1 MGLTSELRDY
11 RLGLVSPLNTAHGVL
26 NQRNGVLF
34 SISDGVHRGW
44 GEAAPMPG
52 WSSETPADCRRVLE
66 AAASR
71 TAECDS
77 VDDPGVTAILAELEA
92 RPHARAAVAG
102 AVLDLT
108 AQDQGVSVSLI
119 LCGLASGSVSA
130 SPQSPSGRCSA
141 PSPLASGSVSASPQ
155 SVSVNGLISHV
166 EPSQVAAAAADLVA
180 DGITAV
186 KLKVAAVDPTTDL
199 ARVAAAR
206 SAIGDDIELRLDANG
221 GWDVDTAVD
230 TLRAMADHDLS
241 FCEEPTSGIDGIAA
255 VGAAGV
261 VPVAVDE
268 SAVTLDD
275 VAIALRT
282 EAISV
287 VVIKPQALGGPDM
300 AMAAAAL
307 LEEFGADGVVTT
319 MVDSAVGVA
328 HAAHVAAAALPLAAH
343 GLHTS
348 HLLED
353 DVAPRLRVADGR
365 LHLPQTI
372 GLGVSPV
379 R

>member
-1 MGLTSELRDY
+1 MTVGLATELRDY
-11 RLGLVSPLNTAHGVL
+11 RLGLVSPLNAAHGVL
-26 NQRNGVLF
+26 NQRDGVLF
-34 SISDGVHRGW
+34 SISDGVHCGW

-52 WSSETPADCRRVLE
+52 WSSETLADCRKVLE

-71 TAECDS
+71 LAECDR

-108 AQDQGVSVSLI
+108 AQDRGVSV
-119 LCGLASGSVSA
+119 ASVLGGFEAGSGA
-130 SPQSPSGRCSA
+130 A
-141 PSPLASGSVSASPQ
+141 LPQ
-155 SVSVNGLISHV
+155 SVAVNGLVSHV
-166 EPSQVAAAAADLVA
+166 EPTQVAAAAADLVA
-180 DGITAV
+180 DGITAI
-186 KLKVAAVDPTTDL
+186 KLKVAVADPAVDL

-206 SAIGDDIELRLDANG
+206 TAIGDRVELRLDANG
-221 GWDVDTAVD
+221 GWDVETAIA
-230 TLRAMADHDLS
+230 TLRAMVEYNVS

-268 SAVTLDD
+268 SAVTVDD
-275 VAIALRT
+275 IAAALRT
-282 EAISV
+282 EVIGVAIV
-287 VVIKPQALGGPDM
+287 KPQALGGPDK
-300 AMAAAAL
+300 AMAAVAL

-319 MVDSAVGVA
+319 MIDSAVGVS

-365 LHLPQTI
+365 LHLPQHI
-372 GLGVSPV
+372 GLGVSPAC
-379 R
+379 